1 MQTITIDLKKTP
13 EIADAVAGME
23 PGNEVCLHATI
34 KSLDDQTLSVTVE
47 ELSIPK
53 DEEEKEPVGGNEGAD
68 AAPPPAVTSAALMD
82 EDAAV

>member
-23 PGNEVCLHATI
+23 PGSEVCLHGTI
-34 KSLDDQTLSVTVE
+34 KSLDDQTLVVTVE

-53 DEEEKEPVGGNEGAD
+53 EEEPKPEGGNEGSD
-68 AAPPPAVTSAALMD
+68 AAIPAEGGGMADMNAEESGT
-82 EDAAV
+82 